1 MSKLEALYASS
12 GRCVVAIPV
21 KNEADHILPCLYALA
36 AQTAS
41 RAFEVL
47 LLLNDCTDATP
58 ALVHDVRGA
67 LPFVLHVQECTLP
80 PARASAGLARKMAM
94 DHAANRAGARGI
106 LLTTDADSRVAP
118 DWLQTNLAAIAA
130 GADAVAGQAELDE
143 NDAAALPRQMLEDE
157 SRVQH
162 FTTLLDEIANVLDP
176 DPADP
181 FPRHTQH
188 SGASIAVTTEMFLR
202 AGGIPDVAVG
212 EDRAFFRALQRV
224 DARIR
229 HCPLTRVTV
238 SGRLHG
244 RATGGMADTMRRRIG
259 QPDAWLDDCLEPTA
273 DAARRARLR
282 GTARA
287 YWRKRDTRYV
297 EHLAAVL
304 QLPEAVVREALD
316 GRMFGAAWQSLED
329 FSPVLRRRL
338 IPAYDLDREIE
349 KADALLE
356 TLRAMPELPLSA
368 GMARVDVPHDLFEAA
383 G

>member
-1 MSKLEALYASS
+1 
-12 GRCVVAIPV
+12 
-21 KNEADHILPCLYALA
+21 
-36 AQTAS
+36 
-41 RAFEVL
+41 
-47 LLLNDCTDATP
+47 
-58 ALVHDVRGA
+58 
-67 LPFVLHVQECTLP
+67 
-80 PARASAGLARKMAM
+80 
-94 DHAANRAGARGI
+94 
-106 LLTTDADSRVAP
+106 
-118 DWLQTNLAAIAA
+118 
-130 GADAVAGQAELDE
+130 
-143 NDAAALPRQMLEDE
+143 
-157 SRVQH
+157 
-162 FTTLLDEIANVLDP
+162 
-176 DPADP
+176 
-181 FPRHTQH
+181 
-188 SGASIAVTTEMFLR
+188 
-202 AGGIPDVAVG
+202 
-212 EDRAFFRALQRV
+212 
-224 DARIR
+224 
-229 HCPLTRVTV
+229 
-238 SGRLHG
+238 
-244 RATGGMADTMRRRIG
+244 MADTMRRRIG